1 LVYIRKW
8 KMIMEGSD
16 DMLENLEFTVG
27 DSVTIQEKVRE
38 NHTGME
44 YGTGR
49 LGDLLATPGVVAF
62 MIKASVELIDAK
74 LPEGYISVATM
85 VHADHYKPTL
95 IGEVVSVK
103 VTITSFDGA
112 RVKMDMEAF
121 DEVGLISK
129 GRMDRYIVSEKSLLK
144 TAKERAKFLVGMDY

>member
-1 LVYIRKW
+1 MVYIRKQN
-8 KMIMEGSD
+8 MRMEGSD
-16 DMLENLEFTVG
+16 DMLENLEFAVG
-27 DSVTIQEKVRE
+27 ESITIQERVKE
-38 NHTGME
+38 IHTGME

-49 LGDLLATPGVVAF
+49 LGELLATPGVIAF

-85 VHADHYKPTL
+85 VHAEHFKPTL

-103 VTITSFDGA
+103 VTINSFDGA
-112 RVKMDMEAF
+112 RVKIDMEAF
-121 DEVGLISK
+121 DEVGLVSK
-129 GRMDRYIVSEKSLLK
+129 GRMDRYIVNEKSLMK

>member
-1 LVYIRKW
+1 
-8 KMIMEGSD
+8 MEGSD

>member
-1 LVYIRKW
+1 MVYIRKW